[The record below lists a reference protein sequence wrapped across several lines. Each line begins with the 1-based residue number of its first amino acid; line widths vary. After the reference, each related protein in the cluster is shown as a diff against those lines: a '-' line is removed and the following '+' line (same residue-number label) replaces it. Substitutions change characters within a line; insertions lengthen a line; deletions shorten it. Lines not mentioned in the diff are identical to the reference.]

1 MDTSDSKIEFEPDLA
16 DKEVVKAQPLMQMEG
31 QQDVPSQE
39 VKVTH
44 TYISKELW
52 EFLENYQQKNGKST
66 LARILWTWDG
76 GAVCIHLLVGENNL
90 LLFSH

>member
-44 TYISKELW
+44 TYISKEL
-52 EFLENYQQKNGKST
+52 
-66 LARILWTWDG
+66 
-76 GAVCIHLLVGENNL
+76 
-90 LLFSH
+90 